1 MDELRN
7 SALHCRRLNCA
18 LRWCRNEKK
27 NHTRT
32 ANPASSLQI
41 AQLNSLW
48 KTIARQTPIERALM
62 TQSKKANQRAAFTGP
77 WLTRVNG
84 LCFLDYISCND
95 KAVRLVTA
103 EQDLRP
109 YKALI
114 YGWLTKQTTLVL
126 RDQGKN
132 ECSLS
137 ENFFQW
143 SLWFVLIGLHFPF
156 S

>member
-1 MDELRN
+1 MNFETLHYTAEDWTA
-7 SALHCRRLNCA
+7 SALMQN
-18 LRWCRNEKK
+18 WKK
-27 NHTRT
+27 NHTLT
-32 ANPASSLQI
+32 TNPASSLQI

-132 ECSLS
+132 ECSPS
-137 ENFFQW
+137 ENFFQCRVIVHDAVW
-143 SLWFVLIGLHFPF
+143 P
-156 S
+156 